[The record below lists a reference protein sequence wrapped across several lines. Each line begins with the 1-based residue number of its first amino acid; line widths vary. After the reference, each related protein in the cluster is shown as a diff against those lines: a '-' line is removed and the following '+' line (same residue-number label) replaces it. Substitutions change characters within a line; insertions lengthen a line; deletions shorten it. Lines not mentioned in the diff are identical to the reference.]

1 LPRRSGI
8 RIGSLAQAGDRIRSL
23 ADRLPAGAS
32 AIGAS
37 LLSQQTGLASA
48 KRRGSGELLSQKKA

>member
-1 LPRRSGI
+1 MPTGTGVVS
-8 RIGSLAQAGDRIRSL
+8 DTFFHSL
-23 ADRLPAGAS
+23 ADRLPAGAG

-37 LLSQQTGLASA
+37 LLSQQTGLGSA